1 MKRRTEIWQLVS
13 ISKSMLIAIMAAVAE
28 ATGMVE
34 VAIAIVLMLISIR
47 VLPISVLKNTLSSQ
61 LGSQLLR
68 LDPDGS
74 L

>member
-1 MKRRTEIWQLVS
+1 
-13 ISKSMLIAIMAAVAE
+13 MLIAIMAAVAE